1 MLQKMSGL
9 ALALGMRRG
18 KKVNQ
23 GCISILCRRKN
34 PRICNCIKLFLMGGN
49 RDLSLSSSKKVLGPI
64 DSEERKS
71 LFCYACISMPTLPRN
86 ELLCQLFWG
95 GEGA

>member
-1 MLQKMSGL
+1 
-9 ALALGMRRG
+9 
-18 KKVNQ
+18 
-23 GCISILCRRKN
+23 
-34 PRICNCIKLFLMGGN
+34 MGD

-86 ELLCQLFWG
+86 ELLCQLFMG
-95 GEGA
+95 GGGLGSNEFHIK